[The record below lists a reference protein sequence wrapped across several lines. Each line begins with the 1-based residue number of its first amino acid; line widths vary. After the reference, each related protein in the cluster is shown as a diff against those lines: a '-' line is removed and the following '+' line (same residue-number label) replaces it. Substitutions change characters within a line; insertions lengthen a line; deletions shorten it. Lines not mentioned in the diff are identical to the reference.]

1 MQVRPAAVADGESI
15 ARIHVAAWQTAYRG
29 LMPDA
34 VLDNLSVEKRAAF
47 WQTHLSSQ
55 PLQTFVA
62 ELNGAIIGFCDL
74 VPSRDKDSNPKTAA
88 EIVAIYIH
96 PNHWRQGAGRALCH
110 SALEAAGRK
119 HFTAVTLWS
128 LGSNIAAR
136 NFYEA
141 MGFHLDGATK
151 FETIGNHE
159 LHQVRFRISL

>member
-1 MQVRPAAVADGESI
+1 MQVRQATIADAENI
-15 ARIHVAAWQTAYRG
+15 ARIHVATWQAAYRG

-34 VLDNLSVEKRAAF
+34 VLDNLRVEKRASF

-62 ELNGAIIGFCDL
+62 EFNGSIIGFCDL
-74 VPSRDKDSNPKTAA
+74 VPSRDKDSNPKTVA

-96 PNHWRQGAGRALCH
+96 PNHWRHGAGRALCH
-110 SALEAAGRK
+110 RALEMARRE

-136 NFYEA
+136 KFYEA
-141 MGFHLDGATK
+141 MGFRLDGATK